1 MEAGAAGVH
10 DPVTPDEP
18 RPIRALVRCSSPS
31 LTANSPVFRLSALME
46 LKPGSRLNPAVNTQQ
61 EQAQLLSSG
70 CAEMGIAAE
79 HDQQAAMLQLLELL
93 ARWNKAFNLTA
104 VRDPRRMVP
113 HHLLDSL
120 ALSPYLQGDRVLDVG
135 TGPGF
140 PGLPLAILQPKR
152 RFVLL
157 DSNGKKVRF
166 VRQAVMELGLTNVE
180 AVQSRI
186 ESYRSGEKFA
196 TILARAFASL
206 PDIVRLVSPLL
217 QPDGVLL
224 AAKSRR
230 AGEEIQGLGDLDGN
244 SHLHPL
250 QVPFLQA
257 ERTLVEYR
265 LR

>member
-1 MEAGAAGVH
+1 MA
-10 DPVTPDEP
+10 D
-18 RPIRALVRCSSPS
+18 SSEMQQ
-31 LTANSPVFRLSALME
+31 LLAQ
-46 LKPGSRLNPAVNTQQ
+46 GSRQLGLDLRPHQS
-61 EQAQLLSSG
+61 EQLLQL
-70 CAEMGIAAE
+70 IA
-79 HDQQAAMLQLLELL
+79 LL
-93 ARWNKAFNLTA
+93 ARWNRAFNLTA
-104 VRDPRRMVP
+104 VRDPLKMLP

-120 ALSPYLQGDRVLDVG
+120 ALAPYVQGERVLDVG

-140 PGLPLAILQPKR
+140 PGLPLAILQPQR

-166 VRQAVMELGLTNVE
+166 VRQAVMELGLENVQ

-217 QPDGVLL
+217 LPDGVLL

-230 AGEEIQGLGDLDGN
+230 AGEEMQELNAPSGELRR
-244 SHLHPL
+244 HRL
-250 QVPFLQA
+250 QVPFLDA
-257 ERTLVEYR
+257 ERTLVEFR
-265 LR
+265 LK